1 MWKED
6 FVFGCDFYVDLV
18 SPGQILVTY
27 KSYSGR
33 DRILNREYIDVYLK

>member
-6 FVFGCDFYVDLV
+6 FVFGYDFYIDLAF
-18 SPGQILVTY
+18 SRQILVTY